1 MPKRR
6 LDESGMESSMDKE
19 SESFEA
25 QVSFRLDEEPSA
37 RKLSPLTAVARSSS
51 TASNWS
57 TSSNGSMSYT
67 RLRSGLTREQIDRD
81 PLDFYE
87 VIKTLGKGS
96 MGSVKLV
103 RKKADKIGG
112 SARRV
117 WDGASSSSSSLLNTS
132 ATELRSASISRRD
145 IEYAMKSI
153 VLSHVD
159 NQAYIDELR
168 NEVDILRALDHP
180 HIVR

>member
-1 MPKRR
+1 
-6 LDESGMESSMDKE
+6 MESSRNNELEKM
-19 SESFEA
+19 EA

-37 RKLSPLTAVARSSS
+37 RKLSPLEAVARSSS

-67 RLRSGLTREQIDRD
+67 HLRSGLTREQVNRD
-81 PLDFYE
+81 PFDFYE
-87 VIKTLGKGS
+87 VTKTLGKGS

-117 WDGASSSSSSLLNTS
+117 RDRAESWSSYLNTS
-132 ATELRSASISRRD
+132 ATELNPSANATRD

-153 VLSHVD
+153 VLSHVN
-159 NQAYIDELR
+159 NQTFVDELR
-168 NEVDILRALDHP
+168 NEVDILRTLDHP
-180 HIVR
+180 NIVR